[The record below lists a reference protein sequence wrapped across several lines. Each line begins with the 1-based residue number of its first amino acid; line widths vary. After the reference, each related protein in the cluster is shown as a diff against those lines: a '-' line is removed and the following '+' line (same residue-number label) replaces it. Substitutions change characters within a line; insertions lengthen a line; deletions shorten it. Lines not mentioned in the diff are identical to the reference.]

1 MRDVRSSGKALNH
14 PRMHTDEGYL
24 TQIGK
29 VMEDSSVG
37 EKHASRPEG
46 KEGLVSRETG
56 WPSKGRN
63 TVSQARWPG

>member
-1 MRDVRSSGKALNH
+1 
-14 PRMHTDEGYL
+14 MHTDEGYL

-37 EKHASRPEG
+37 EKHSSRPEG

-56 WPSKGRN
+56 WPSKGRS